1 MMCQDCLDFGHTAKR
16 CQKFTPICAKCNT
29 KGHSKKK
36 IVEKMKSYAITVK
49 TTTTVFQEIAQDT
62 NLKLKSSKFK
72 RENAYQKLKQRGD
85 Y

>member
-1 MMCQDCLDFGHTAKR
+1 MATLQNDAKNLPQFALNVTLKDTA
-16 CQKFTPICAKCNT
+16 
-29 KGHSKKK
+29 KK

-62 NLKLKSSKFK
+62 NSKSKLSKFK